1 VSRAAGTAVES
12 AFVADDDAHADELV
26 DLFSS
31 ALGVYFLA
39 VSALGAE
46 ECGLS
51 ASNEDGAQ
59 IDGAV
64 TGASSFGTPL
74 WPKGEVPEGLTDAL
88 DTLRAFWDADPDT
101 WGFWRRWYDG
111 MLAGQPLPW
120 DLQEQVA
127 LIPDDIWEAGP
138 EAVAREIAKIEARFD
153 ALTAA
158 REAKAYLRG
167 RDRDEVG
174 AANPM
179 IGHNRPPLDEALPM
193 APPEIERL
201 LAVVQSIQAQLE
213 VPEPDRAALEAQAE
227 EVEAARQTIGAWLAD
242 KLDMAASE
250 FFKEIGKWS
259 GRAATLGLGG
269 AALWF
274 LGLLDR
280 LGPLVTNLWNYI
292 RVALAG

>member
-1 VSRAAGTAVES
+1 MKL
-12 AFVADDDAHADELV
+12 D
-26 DLFSS
+26 
-31 ALGVYFLA
+31 
-39 VSALGAE
+39 GA
-46 ECGLS
+46 
-51 ASNEDGAQ
+51 EDGAP
-59 IDGAV
+59 V
-64 TGASSFGTPL
+64 FGTPL
-74 WPKGEVPEGLTDAL
+74 WPDGAVPEDLAAAL
-88 DTLRAFWDADPDT
+88 DTLRAFWDADPET

-153 ALTAA
+153 SLTAA
-158 REAKAYLRG
+158 REAEAYLRA

-179 IGHNRPPLDEALPM
+179 IGHNRPPLDEALPI

-201 LAVVQSIQAQLE
+201 LAVVQSIQAHLE
-213 VPEPDRAALEAQAE
+213 VPEPERETLEAQAE
-227 EVEAARQTIGAWLAD
+227 EVESARQTIGAWFAD

-292 RVALAG
+292 RLALAG